1 MEHIP
6 TAISVVA
13 LTVSFFAVAICRRSP
28 SEAPKDTKEKKPR
41 RKRQSKE
48 EPAQA

>member
-13 LTVSFFAVAICRRSP
+13 LAVSFFAVAICRRSP
-28 SEAPKDTKEKKPR
+28 SEAPKEKKVR
-41 RKRQSKE
+41 RKRQPKE